1 MSTTSIPARR
11 RRLVADIG
19 GTHARFGLILDAHAR
34 PTHERVLSGADFPSI
49 VGAIEAYLAQVGG
62 ERPRDAAIA
71 IANPI
76 TGDWIKMTNHTWE
89 FSIEHTRRALGF
101 ERLLVLNDFT
111 ALAMALPHIDRADL
125 LKIGPG
131 EPIAE
136 SPIALIGA
144 GTGLGVSGLIPSK
157 SGWVP
162 IQGEGGHTTFS
173 PATPREADILR
184 LVWRDHHHVS
194 TERLASGIGFDN
206 LHRAI
211 AQLEGKQVRALTPAE
226 ITDRAL
232 AGTDAL
238 CVEVLETFCGMLG
251 TAAGNLALTLGARG
265 GVYVGGGIV
274 PKLGDFFAQSPF
286 RTRFE
291 DKGRFA
297 NYLAAIPTYV
307 ILAKDPA
314 LIGAARALLAP

>member
-1 MSTTSIPARR
+1 M
-11 RRLVADIG
+11 
-19 GTHARFGLILDAHAR
+19 HALDWLWTPTCGR
-34 PTHERVLSGADFPSI
+34 PTS
-49 VGAIEAYLAQVGG
+49 AYCLAQVEG
-62 ERPRDAAIA
+62 ERPGGAAIA
-71 IANPI
+71 LANPV
-76 TGDWIKMTNHTWE
+76 TGDWIKMTNHSWE
-89 FSIEHTRRALGF
+89 FSIEHTRRALGL

-111 ALAMALPHIDRADL
+111 ALAMALPHIGRADL
-125 LKIGPG
+125 LKIGAG
-131 EPIAE
+131 DPIAE
-136 SPIALIGA
+136 CPVALIGA

-173 PATPREADILR
+173 PANAREADILR
-184 LVWRDHHHVS
+184 LVWRQHHHVS

-206 LHRAI
+206 LYRAI
-211 AQLEGKQVRALTPAE
+211 AHLEGKQAFPFTPAE

-232 AGTDAL
+232 AGTDPV

-274 PKLGDFFAQSPF
+274 PKLGDFFRHSPF

-297 NYLAAIPTYV
+297 SYLAAIPTYV

-314 LIGAARALLAP
+314 LVGAAQALLAQ